1 MGLSRPL
8 NILKS
13 LTLLLR
19 LLNTSFLPFC
29 HPSAF
34 CTQVLTPDPEAFNKH
49 FKWCY
54 ACGSLDGGAHA
65 CWPLF
70 NVSHNPRW
78 LGVGQGVHTLQT
90 AVTHPNSGD
99 EVEGSHSELRAF
111 IIYTDEEFHDAV
123 VAKGMAIDDGKRS
136 TSSNDNADGEGGE
149 FDDDKE
155 DPGLDQHV
163 ILDIDIGHRL
173 HTDTHVTYKLPVQ
186 RGADFPLVGARFC
199 AARGVGNAEC
209 VENIVR
215 EIYAKFKEVD
225 AAAAV
230 RAAARF
236 ARRKAKAEEASRTIP
251 TPEGEGFLII
261 PVLGRSSG
269 GSKGQGG
276 GGGDDAGAGKKSS
289 LTAELDGKMREA
301 LDVCKTEHDAG
312 DVGLEC
318 LTQQSLLFGMRDKL
332 EPTDQEALL
341 DFIGNLGAGFGF

>member
-1 MGLSRPL
+1 MG
-8 NILKS
+8 
-13 LTLLLR
+13 
-19 LLNTSFLPFC
+19 
-29 HPSAF
+29 
-34 CTQVLTPDPEAFNKH
+34 
-49 FKWCY
+49 
-54 ACGSLDGGAHA
+54 
-65 CWPLF
+65 
-70 NVSHNPRW
+70 
-78 LGVGQGVHTLQT
+78 
-90 AVTHPNSGD
+90 NS
-99 EVEGSHSELRAF
+99 
-111 IIYTDEEFHDAV
+111 
-123 VAKGMAIDDGKRS
+123 
-136 TSSNDNADGEGGE
+136 
-149 FDDDKE
+149 
-155 DPGLDQHV
+155 
-163 ILDIDIGHRL
+163 
-173 HTDTHVTYKLPVQ
+173 
-186 RGADFPLVGARFC
+186 
-199 AARGVGNAEC
+199 EC
-209 VENIVR
+209 VDHIVR

-269 GSKGQGG
+269 GSEGQGG

-301 LDVCKTEHDAG
+301 LDVCKTEPDAG